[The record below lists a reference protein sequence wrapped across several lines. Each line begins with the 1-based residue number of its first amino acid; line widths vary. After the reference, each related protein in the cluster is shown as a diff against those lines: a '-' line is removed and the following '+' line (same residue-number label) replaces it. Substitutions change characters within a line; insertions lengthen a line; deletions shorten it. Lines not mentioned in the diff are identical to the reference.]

1 MWRSPPSLPRAL
13 ALSLSLTHTHT
24 LTTLSRVHHRPVSA
38 QECLDAMEAAAEA
51 AEEAAETAEALS
63 FFADA
68 AEEKVAATLHPDSLA
83 LAAGVKSST
92 SEKNA
97 IATATAVAVDAVD
110 ADTAMSSQTAS
121 LLGDSMGALA
131 LES

>member
-1 MWRSPPSLPRAL
+1 
-13 ALSLSLTHTHT
+13 
-24 LTTLSRVHHRPVSA
+24 
-38 QECLDAMEAAAEA
+38 MEAAAEA